1 MINVSDAFKRTML
14 ERTDFREEAKVTLL
28 DGTTLTFDENDF
40 SVDNNG
46 FTDGAGESTLP
57 LGCAIGRTAR
67 IELWNGDE
75 HLNQYDFFG
84 ATIILS
90 LTYWLD
96 DGTIEK
102 VGIGEFTVIE
112 PETLGETVIISA
124 SDAMWKADKDYDS
137 PLLYPATTGAIFRD
151 ACTRC
156 GIAYET
162 ATFPND
168 DFEVEQAPDGV
179 TYRQVLGYVAML
191 AGGNARINR
200 SGKMEILTYDFGSL
214 RADKS
219 TKRHELT
226 EWNDAPKV
234 DTSDICI
241 TGVKTKVTVE
251 TDDGSEDQDIICG
264 EDGYVIS
271 VDNPLIVGK
280 EQEAVDLIGAALVG
294 ASFRKF
300 QGTYIAYPLAEFMD
314 QVAIVD
320 RRGNTYYSVITD
332 IDFSF
337 FGQTEISNSA
347 ASAIRNNGTYQTPE
361 NSAVLA
367 ARRLVV
373 KERTARENAVAALN
387 FKLDNSSG
395 LYSTDVEQQD
405 GSVIHYL
412 HDKPTLGESTNVI
425 KIVSDAIGF
434 STDGGASYP
443 FGVEVSGD
451 VIARILSV
459 IGINADWINVGH
471 ISTELVS
478 NLDEILDGINKSISD
493 TQGDLRVASTGIEQ
507 NLHYIEALQGELKE
521 TQGYIRTGIVDYDGS
536 TPIFGIA
543 IGQNLQTSVDNN
555 GNTVISKKNF
565 RAIYTSKK
573 LAFWEDGVEVAY
585 IQYNK
590 LYITN
595 VVAISNLTV
604 GEWSISGA
612 NAASGLVLK
621 WIGGG
626 S

>member
-102 VGIGEFTVIE
+102 VGVGEFTVIE

-162 ATFPND
+162 AAFPND

-200 SGKMEILTYDFGSL
+200 SGKMEIFTYDFSNL
-214 RADKS
+214 RAAENS
-219 TKRHELT
+219 NRHELS
-226 EWNDAPKV
+226 EWNGAPKV
-234 DTSDICI
+234 DTSDIVV

-251 TDDGSEDQDIICG
+251 TDDGSEEQDIICG

-271 VDNPLIVGK
+271 VENPLITGK
-280 EQEAVDLIGAALVG
+280 EQEAVNLIGTALVG
-294 ASFRKF
+294 AQFRKF
-300 QGTYIAYPLAEFMD
+300 QGSHIAYPLAEFMD
-314 QVAIVD
+314 QVKIID
-320 RRGNTYYSVITD
+320 RRGNEYYSIITD

-347 ASAIRNNGTYQTPE
+347 ASAVRNNSTYQTPE
-361 NSAVLA
+361 SKAVIA
-367 ARRLVV
+367 ARKLVV
-373 KERTARENAVAALN
+373 QERTARENAVAELN
-387 FKLDNSSG
+387 DRMANSSG

-412 HDKPTLGESTNVI
+412 HDKPTMGESTNVI
-425 KIVSDAIGF
+425 KIVADAIGF
-434 STDGGASYP
+434 STDGGETYP

-471 ISTELVS
+471 ISTELVK
-478 NLDEILDGINKSISD
+478 NLDEILQSINDSISD
-493 TQGDLRVASTGIEQ
+493 TQGELRVASTGIEQ
-507 NLHYIEALQGELKE
+507 NLRYIEALQGELKE

-536 TPIFGIA
+536 TPIFGVA
-543 IGQNLQTSVDNN
+543 IGQDLQTTTDTS
-555 GNTVISKKNF
+555 GNTVIEKKSF
-565 RAIYTSKK
+565 RAIYTAQR
-573 LAFWEDGVEVAY
+573 LAFWQDGVEVAY
-585 IQYNK
+585 VSNNQ

-595 VVAISNLTV
+595 VVALSTLTV

-612 NAASGLVLK
+612 NAASGLVFK
-621 WIGGG
+621 WIGG
-626 S
+626 